1 MTDRPA
7 AGKNRAVRNFLMQL
21 PVGGQFARD
30 GAVVASQKGNV
41 TTGTSRIT
49 GHFYSAL
56 AALRLDRPWR
66 ASASATWRQAQ
77 GASAIRAVK
86 SDVSVCARMIEWK
99 PFDSYR
105 TGGEGLACEGQ

>member
-1 MTDRPA
+1 
-7 AGKNRAVRNFLMQL
+7 MQL

-49 GHFYSAL
+49 GHFYSTL

-66 ASASATWRQAQ
+66 ASHMRNVAVEAKGECDSGQL
-77 GASAIRAVK
+77 RAMFLF
-86 SDVSVCARMIEWK
+86 AL
-99 PFDSYR
+99 
-105 TGGEGLACEGQ
+105 G